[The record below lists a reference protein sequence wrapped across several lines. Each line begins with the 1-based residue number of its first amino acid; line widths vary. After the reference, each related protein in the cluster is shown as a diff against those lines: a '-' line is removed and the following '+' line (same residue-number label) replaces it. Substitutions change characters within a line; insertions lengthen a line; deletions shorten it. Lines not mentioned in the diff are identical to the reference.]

1 MSYYVYILE
10 CRDGKYYTGYTSDI
24 DKRIKQHFSGK
35 GGAKFT
41 RGFPPLKLTA
51 LWQISGTKGDAM
63 RVEAFIKSRTK
74 EEKSRII
81 SEPSSLNR
89 MIAEK
94 YPDREIGVELLQYLT
109 EVNPLSAPG

>member
-10 CRDGKYYTGYTSDI
+10 CRDGRYYTGYTSEI
-24 DKRIKQHFSGK
+24 ERRIKQHFSGK

-51 LWQISGTKGDAM
+51 LWRISGTKGDAM
-63 RVEAFIKSRTK
+63 RVEAFIKSKTK

-81 SEPSSLNR
+81 SEPSSLSR

-94 YPDREIGVELLQYLT
+94 YPDMGICIT
-109 EVNPLSAPG
+109 LSAVNDKISFK